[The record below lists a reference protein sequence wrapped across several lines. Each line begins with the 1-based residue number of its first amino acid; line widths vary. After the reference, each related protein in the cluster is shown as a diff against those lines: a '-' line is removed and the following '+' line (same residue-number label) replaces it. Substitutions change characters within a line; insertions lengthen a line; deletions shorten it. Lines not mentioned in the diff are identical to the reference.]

1 MEMVVLSI
9 HLLVCVSLI
18 GLVLLQRSE
27 GGALGMGGGGSGSL
41 MSGRG
46 AADALARMTSVAGGF
61 FLVTS
66 LSLTVISG
74 AQASNSGR
82 SIFDLN
88 PALERLAPTPTPAPV
103 EPSRTDPTESSAPQ
117 AAETQLASLAP
128 APTPAAG
135 APEVA
140 PPPVQAAERAGPL
153 TPLPASTRTTR
164 APQPAVQQPAA
175 AAPRRSPPVQAQP
188 QPAAVTGPPPAATAA
203 STGTAA
209 PRTTPIQ
216 TNPVRRPPSTATPA
230 STRPAPAARPALVL
244 PNTSGAGTS
253 PLEAEQ
259 TPPESVNAGAGLEAV
274 RRERAGPDQ

>member
-1 MEMVVLSI
+1 MSADPRRERLDELLCDRALVGLSPQEERELAQLLAATGANEMEHELAAAA
-9 HLLVCVSLI
+9 LD
-18 GLVLLQRSE
+18 
-27 GGALGMGGGGSGSL
+27 GALAPHDEEL
-41 MSGRG
+41 P
-46 AADALARMTSVAGGF
+46 
-61 FLVTS
+61 
-66 LSLTVISG
+66 
-74 AQASNSGR
+74 
-82 SIFDLN
+82 
-88 PALERLAPTPTPAPV
+88 PALRARLEAAARSFAATSN
-103 EPSRTDPTESSAPQ
+103 EPS
-117 AAETQLASLAP
+117 
-128 APTPAAG
+128 
-135 APEVA
+135 
-140 PPPVQAAERAGPL
+140 PPRA
-153 TPLPASTRTTR
+153 LP
-164 APQPAVQQPAA
+164 